1 MSPSSCDP
9 CPETGAKPF
18 HRVQADALTSS
29 ALARCTIFWAIP
41 ALNAWTRV
49 FFNAFLTFQAD
60 HRARW
65 ACRMARDQIRPG
77 RDDE

>member
-9 CPETGAKPF
+9 CPETGAKAISFRLSRPF
-18 HRVQADALTSS
+18 DVIRA
-29 ALARCTIFWAIP
+29 ARCTIFWAIP

-49 FFNAFLTFQAD
+49 FFNVFLTFQAD

-65 ACRMARDQIRPG
+65 ACRMTRDQIRTG
-77 RDDE
+77 RDNE